1 MSETPST
8 MISSFSAAAGV
19 GSEFASD
26 FRRCA
31 NHGRSTLSAFL
42 LPCALTST
50 SELMS
55 HRESEAL
62 GMVWFDIAT
71 AGSSHSVPNGDHRLE
86 DNLRDRS
93 GVERL
98 HQPGEPAHPTVLWV
112 MLGAREHVKS
122 PVERRAWTCNPPCSL
137 TAVLDCASV
146 HRSEV
151 MCALLC
157 TSLPNPCSGERPAQF
172 EEVVA
177 AATAHQAPHDA
188 SALVW
193 PPTNESGLAL

>member
-1 MSETPST
+1 
-8 MISSFSAAAGV
+8 
-19 GSEFASD
+19 
-26 FRRCA
+26 
-31 NHGRSTLSAFL
+31 
-42 LPCALTST
+42 
-50 SELMS
+50 MS

-62 GMVWFDIAT
+62 GIVWFDIAT
-71 AGSSHSVPNGDHRLE
+71 AGSSHSVPNGDRRLE

-137 TAVLDCASV
+137 TAVLDCASA

-151 MCALLC
+151 SAHCSARVCQTPAVGNALPSSRKSWLQPRRTKRLMMLRLLYGHRPTSRDSPFDLLQFCHINSSSSSSFLIHLRPSSQATMCSTRNTINIVNL
-157 TSLPNPCSGERPAQF
+157 
-172 EEVVA
+172 
-177 AATAHQAPHDA
+177 
-188 SALVW
+188 
-193 PPTNESGLAL
+193 